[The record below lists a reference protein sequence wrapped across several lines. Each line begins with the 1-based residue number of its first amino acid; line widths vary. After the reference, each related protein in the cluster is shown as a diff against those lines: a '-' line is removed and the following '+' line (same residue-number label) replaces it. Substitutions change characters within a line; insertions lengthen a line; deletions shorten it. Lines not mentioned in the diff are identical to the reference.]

1 MELHLLIYLFPLI
14 SAIQAKHNHINEQDH
29 YNNGDQGRHTNT
41 SMTLLNLIND
51 GLLRDI
57 DWLLVVFTLP
67 SLDVVRANGLD
78 NGLRSDL
85 SLLSDL
91 LTL

>member
-1 MELHLLIYLFPLI
+1 
-14 SAIQAKHNHINEQDH
+14 
-29 YNNGDQGRHTNT
+29 
-41 SMTLLNLIND
+41 MTLLNLIND